1 MPDNTIWVKLE
12 TKNLALRRELA
23 EIIGSVAGFHMQ
35 RADDGRRADLLIFEL
50 GNDADKEFQLLHSL
64 LGIEAIGEIFLTS
77 KYSEP
82 AVLLKAIRTG
92 AKEFFCQPINEEE
105 VRDALLSFKER
116 KEKSKNKESCKIGQ
130 IINVIGSK
138 GGVGTTTVAV
148 NLAVALA
155 EKKSVQSVAL
165 VDMNLL
171 FGDIPLFLEIKPK
184 FHWGEI
190 TKHFSRLDNTFLMNI
205 LSKHSSGVYV
215 LPSPADLNGHA
226 AATPDIMERLLGLM
240 RGMFDLVIIDGGQ
253 ASDETYLKI
262 LEMSDIVLLLSILSL
277 PCLANT
283 SKLLKT
289 FHYFGYPP
297 EERIKVVI
305 NRYLKN
311 SDISLKDA
319 EKGIDKKIFWT
330 IPNDYQTTMSAIN
343 QGKALCQSAYKKA
356 VTNNLRQ
363 LADAI
368 LLGEPVQEKKRW
380 KSLKPNWL
388 MNGKETGLATE

>member
-1 MPDNTIWVKLE
+1 
-12 TKNLALRRELA
+12 
-23 EIIGSVAGFHMQ
+23 
-35 RADDGRRADLLIFEL
+35 
-50 GNDADKEFQLLHSL
+50 
-64 LGIEAIGEIFLTS
+64 
-77 KYSEP
+77 
-82 AVLLKAIRTG
+82 
-92 AKEFFCQPINEEE
+92 
-105 VRDALLSFKER
+105 
-116 KEKSKNKESCKIGQ
+116 
-130 IINVIGSK
+130 
-138 GGVGTTTVAV
+138 V

-190 TKHFSRLDNTFLMNI
+190 TKHVSRLDNTFLMNI

-215 LPSPADLNGHA
+215 LPSPADLNGHDV
-226 AATPDIMERLLGLM
+226 ATPDIMERLLGLM

-253 ASDETYLKI
+253 APDGTYLKI

-330 IPNDYQTTMSAIN
+330 IPNDYKTTMSAIN
-343 QGKALCQSAYKKA
+343 QGKALCQSAYKEA